1 MISLADVATARV
13 MSRCSKSPP
22 ADSPLL
28 QHWPDVE
35 TMERACGINWN
46 NVFSCFFKW
55 QTTRGA
61 PNNVV
66 VGTKQKNVA
75 NHCRPPRPPDQPS
88 NGTIITAGFVD
99 LSDGWLACY
108 QLINTLKPRP
118 SLLKDGSK
126 SPWSVCVLASDVP
139 KTVITHTSRS
149 TSDVSIDSNK
159 FCESAKMRAKHR

>member
-1 MISLADVATARV
+1 MESLGKREYCFKISTTKEICKLLMISMTDVATARV

-22 ADSPLL
+22 ADFPLF

-35 TMERACGINWN
+35 TMEAACCNKRN

-108 QLINTLKPRP
+108 QLINTLKPRLAKARGERAP
-118 SLLKDGSK
+118 RG
-126 SPWSVCVLASDVP
+126 CVREP
-139 KTVITHTSRS
+139 
-149 TSDVSIDSNK
+149 
-159 FCESAKMRAKHR
+159 

>member
-1 MISLADVATARV
+1 MESLGKWEYCFKISTTKQICKLLMISLADVATARV

-108 QLINTLKPRP
+108 QLINTLKPRLAKGRGERAP
-118 SLLKDGSK
+118 RG
-126 SPWSVCVLASDVP
+126 CVRGL
-139 KTVITHTSRS
+139 
-149 TSDVSIDSNK
+149 
-159 FCESAKMRAKHR
+159 